1 MLQYILR
8 RLLSSLLVIWIIIT
22 ASFTLVRM
30 VPGNPFAKDRGV
42 DAVSMAN
49 QLSAYGLDKPIF
61 PIYRLPDPEDK
72 DALPIRWGEEAPS
85 EFVVGGVHVIY
96 SPSDMA
102 RTQYFMYMGGLL
114 RGDLGKSLTQD
125 PTVGDILSSSLSYSL
140 RLGLQ
145 ALLIALLLGVP
156 AGLVAGLKQNKWQDY
171 TAMGAA
177 MVGVSLPSFV
187 LGPVLILVFSLGLGW
202 FTSGG
207 WEQWSD
213 SVLPSL
219 SLGLYYAAYVARLS
233 RGGMLEIIR
242 QDYIRTARAKG
253 LREFLVV
260 TRHALR
266 GALLPVVSFMGPAF
280 AAMLTGS
287 VVVEEIFTLPGIGGH
302 FVRAAFA
309 RDYNLV
315 LGVVILYSSLLVVLN
330 LVVDVL
336 YTVLDPR
343 VSYD

>member
-1 MLQYILR
+1 MQ
-8 RLLSSLLVIWIIIT
+8 
-22 ASFTLVRM
+22 
-30 VPGNPFAKDRGV
+30 
-42 DAVSMAN
+42 
-49 QLSAYGLDKPIF
+49 
-61 PIYRLPDPEDK
+61 
-72 DALPIRWGEEAPS
+72 
-85 EFVVGGVHVIY
+85 
-96 SPSDMA
+96 
-102 RTQYFMYMGGLL
+102 
-114 RGDLGKSLTQD
+114 
-125 PTVGDILSSSLSYSL
+125 
-140 RLGLQ
+140 LGLQ

-156 AGLVAGLKQNKWQDY
+156 AGLVAGLKQNQWQDY
-171 TAMGAA
+171 TAMGGA
-177 MVGVSLPSFV
+177 MLGVSMPNFV
-187 LGPVLILVFSLGLGW
+187 LGPILILVFSLQLGW

-207 WEQWSD
+207 WEKWAD

-260 TRHALR
+260 SRHAMR
-266 GALLPVVSFMGPAF
+266 GALLPVASFLGPAF

-287 VVVEEIFTLPGIGGH
+287 VVIEEIFTLPGLGSH

-315 LGVVILYSSLLVVLN
+315 LGVVILYSSLLVLLN
-330 LVVDVL
+330 LAVDVL